1 MVVQTSGELLL
12 RLMRLERSR
21 TVDTEWLLHGPTDPA
36 VVLPFRARQG
46 DPAHPSGALDVLDRA
61 RLARADGPT

>member
-36 VVLPFRARQG
+36 VVLPFRAGQG
-46 DPAHPSGALDVLDRA
+46 DVDFGSPVRRA
-61 RLARADGPT
+61 RRP